1 MNIGFACVWGEN
13 REKTWSGSPYLL
25 YESMKKLDGF
35 NLYDLDIN
43 IKEFELLL
51 YKILYLKLYKGKIK
65 SKYIISKLYLNSI
78 KNKLF
83 INLNKFKK
91 IETLDTILEIGDISI
106 IKNIPFYIYQDL
118 SLDLIIRYL
127 KENNKPI
134 SGFELFNLNDLY
146 KRREWQFKIYE
157 KCSGIFTASKWLA
170 KSLVMDT
177 GLPSKKVHVV
187 HAGANIIPDKIN
199 YPLLGKNK
207 KETIILFI
215 GRDFF
220 RKGGDIVVEAFKI
233 LKEKY
238 SSNLKLIIIGQKYWP
253 LNGEIPD
260 GVVFLGDTRGEI
272 IRKYYMTA
280 DLFCMPSRFE
290 AFGIVF
296 AEALSFGVPCIG
308 RKLCAMPEIV
318 KPGIN
323 GYLIDNE
330 NPENLA
336 ELMVKVLEDG
346 DMKFKVK
353 KLSNN
358 YRGYYS
364 WNRVAS
370 DMVKIMKY
378 DQIKINC

>member
-1 MNIGFACVWGEN
+1 MNIGFACDWGEN
-13 REKTWSGSPYLL
+13 RKKTWSGAPYLL
-25 YESMKKLDGF
+25 YESMKTLDGF
-35 NLYDLDIN
+35 NLYDLNIN
-43 IKEFELLL
+43 TKGFELFL
-51 YKILYLKLYKGKIK
+51 YKILNLKLYKGKIT
-65 SKYIISKLYLNSI
+65 SKYIFSKLYLNST

-91 IETLDTILEIGDISI
+91 METLDTILEIGDISI

-118 SLDLIIRYL
+118 SLDLLIRDL
-127 KENNKPI
+127 KENSKPI
-134 SGFELFNLNDLY
+134 SGYEFYNLNELY
-146 KRREWQFKIYE
+146 KRREWQLKIYE
-157 KCSGIFTASKWLA
+157 KCSGIFTMSKWLA

-177 GLPSKKVHVV
+177 DLPQKKVHVV
-187 HAGANIIPDKIN
+187 HAGANIMPDKIN
-199 YPLLGKNK
+199 YHLLGKNK

-220 RKGGDIVVEAFKI
+220 RKGGDIVVKAFKI

-260 GVVFLGDTRGEI
+260 GVVLLGDTRGEI
-272 IRKYYMTA
+272 IRKLYMMA

-290 AFGIVF
+290 AFGIAF
-296 AEALSFGVPCIG
+296 TEALSFGVPCIG
-308 RKLCAMPEIV
+308 RKLCAMPEII

-346 DMKFKVK
+346 DMKFKMK
-353 KLSNN
+353 KLSKN

-364 WNRVAS
+364 WDRVAS

-378 DQIKINC
+378 DQTKINC

>member
-1 MNIGFACVWGEN
+1 MNIGFACDWGEN
-13 REKTWSGSPYLL
+13 RKKTWSGTPYLL

-43 IKEFELLL
+43 IKGFELFL
-51 YKILYLKLYKGKIK
+51 YKILNLKLYKGKIT
-65 SKYIISKLYLNSI
+65 SKYMFSKLYLNST

-83 INLNKFKK
+83 VNLNKLKN

-106 IKNIPFYIYQDL
+106 IKNVPFYIYQDL

-127 KENNKPI
+127 KENSKPI

-146 KRREWQFKIYE
+146 KRREWQLKVYE
-157 KCSGIFTASKWLA
+157 KCSGIFTMSKWLA

-177 GLPSKKVHVV
+177 GLPPKKVHVV
-187 HAGANIIPDKIN
+187 HAGVNIMPDKIN
-199 YPLLGKNK
+199 YHLLGKNK

-238 SSNLKLIIIGQKYWP
+238 SSNLKLIIVGPEYWP

-260 GVVFLGDTRGEI
+260 GVVLLGDTPGEI
-272 IRKYYMTA
+272 IRKFYMTA
-280 DLFCMPSRFE
+280 DLLCMPSRFE
-290 AFGIVF
+290 GFGIAF

-308 RKLCAMPEIV
+308 RKLCAMPEII